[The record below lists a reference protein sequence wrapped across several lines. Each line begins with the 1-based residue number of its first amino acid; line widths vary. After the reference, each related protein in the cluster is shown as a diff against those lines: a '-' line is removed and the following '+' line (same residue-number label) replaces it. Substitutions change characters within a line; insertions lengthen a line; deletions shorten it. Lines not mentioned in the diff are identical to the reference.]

1 MLRSYADSGQKN
13 AGEIA
18 ASCKQNGMPDANERA
33 EVSMIQ
39 IKNILCP
46 VDFFPASIRAYEYAL
61 QLAANYHASVFALH
75 VVSPIVPSAYDFPLN
90 MSEYTGAMQKN
101 SRLQLAK
108 LGKKAEKARI
118 PFRSEAVVGSIDAEI
133 HKALKRTKADFV
145 VMGTHGRRGLERW
158 ILGSETDRMLRSC
171 PVPLLTMSALKGTR
185 PAPPAIRSIL
195 VTTDF
200 SAGTT
205 EALDYAFSFAQECQA
220 RITILHVVDQVTV
233 EPSVKASL
241 STIDAIRRRLEKMV
255 PAEARPWCEVKTR
268 VEVGVPYSTIT
279 AAQKSEKAD
288 LLIMNVHGKG
298 FIDRALLGSTAERV
312 IRAAVC
318 PVLLIP
324 PAIKQARRKA
334 PPKRK

>member
-90 MSEYTGAMQKN
+90 MSAYTGAMQKN

-108 LGKKAEKARI
+108 LGKKAEQARI

-158 ILGSETDRMLRSC
+158 MRWVRRLGSWRSWLRS
-171 PVPLLTMSALKGTR
+171 
-185 PAPPAIRSIL
+185 
-195 VTTDF
+195 
-200 SAGTT
+200 
-205 EALDYAFSFAQECQA
+205 
-220 RITILHVVDQVTV
+220 
-233 EPSVKASL
+233 
-241 STIDAIRRRLEKMV
+241 
-255 PAEARPWCEVKTR
+255 
-268 VEVGVPYSTIT
+268 
-279 AAQKSEKAD
+279 
-288 LLIMNVHGKG
+288 
-298 FIDRALLGSTAERV
+298 
-312 IRAAVC
+312 
-318 PVLLIP
+318 
-324 PAIKQARRKA
+324 
-334 PPKRK
+334 